1 MDYTPNGFQHP
12 NRMRHSPD
20 GMPPPMHPRKPQGSA
35 MPLAMAWFEDQAL
48 GEIYAPDKALA
59 AGTLFPELDK
69 PWLVRNG
76 GR

>member
-1 MDYTPNGFQHP
+1 
-12 NRMRHSPD
+12 
-20 GMPPPMHPRKPQGSA
+20 